1 LKTGLVIYGSLDI
14 VTGGFLYD
22 RMLVEHLRSNGDQ
35 VAVLSLPWRHYS
47 AHLLDNASGS
57 LLRALSHA
65 DVDVLLQDELN
76 HPSLF
81 LVNRR
86 LKRRGK
92 RPIVS
97 VVHHLRSCELRPNW
111 QNALYGLVE
120 KSYLST
126 ADAFIFN
133 SETTRATVRQ
143 LIGSDAPSVVAYPGR
158 DRVKPEIDAGG
169 VRRRAEARG
178 PLRVLFVG
186 SLIPRKE
193 LHTLIAALALLP
205 KDCAVVD
212 VVGSLTT
219 DPSYVSEVRRQIDR
233 LKMTERI
240 RLLGTVSGADLER
253 HYAESHVL
261 AVPSSYEGFGIVYLE
276 GMGFGLP
283 GIASTAGAAHEII
296 TPCDDG
302 FLVTPGDAATLA
314 QHLVKLATDR
324 EKLVQMGVSA
334 LNRYARHPTWSES
347 CETIAC
353 FLRQLVDTSRL
364 R

>member
-1 LKTGLVIYGSLDI
+1 MVIYGSLDI

-22 RMLVEHLRSNGDQ
+22 RMLVEHLRSNGDS
-35 VAVLSLPWRHYS
+35 VEVFSLPWRHYP

-57 LLRALSHA
+57 LLHTLSDA
-65 DVDVLLQDELN
+65 DVDLLLQDELN

-86 LKRRGK
+86 LKQRLN

-97 VVHHLRSCELRPNW
+97 IVHHLRSCELRPDW
-111 QNALYGLVE
+111 QNALYRLVE

-133 SETTRATVRQ
+133 SETTRSAVRR
-143 LIGSDAPSVVAYPGR
+143 LIGERTRSVVAYPGR
-158 DRVKPEIDAGG
+158 DKVKPEIDASG

-205 KDCAVVD
+205 KDLAVLD

-219 DPSYVSEVRRQIDR
+219 DPPYVSDIRRQIER
-233 LKMTERI
+233 LALTECV
-240 RLLGTVSGADLER
+240 RLLGTVTGSDLET
-253 HYAESHVL
+253 HYSESHVL

-283 GIASTAGAAHEII
+283 GIASSAGAAHEII
-296 TPCDDG
+296 THGEDG

-314 QHLVKLATDR
+314 QHLEKLATDR
-324 EKLVQMGVSA
+324 EEVVQLGVNA
-334 LNRYARHPTWSES
+334 LGRYARHPTWGES
-347 CETIAC
+347 CETIAQ
-353 FLRQLVDTSRL
+353 FLRQIVNTSGL
-364 R
+364 H